1 MQQTG
6 QEVSASVA
14 LTEQAGESFETIAAN
29 ATTVNAQSQAAQSA
43 LAAMEAASLKL
54 EQVMTE
60 VKQIAEQNRAG
71 AAQMATLNGRAV
83 ESLDTVSAVVEENT
97 ASMEEMAASS
107 GEVTQAI
114 ESIASVLEENSASV
128 EEVSASAE
136 ELNAQVEEVS
146 ASAQSLAEMAQALQ
160 AIVAQFKLAD
170 GQRLEAV
177 MVNGTSNGQPQP
189 RPRPVIVRPVAPRQ
203 PSAPA
208 LTRRVAAPAVATSRP
223 AAVAGTDAFVWDE
236 SLATGD
242 AKVDEQHRELI
253 RQINVLLRAMSEGHG
268 RQEIKKILDFL
279 SDYVIHHF
287 HWEETCME
295 KHRCPLAAVNQRAH
309 TTFVERFQAI
319 CLRYETEGPSA
330 DLVLQI
336 RRELGDWLVNHIR
349 KIDTSLRGCVKH

>member
-1 MQQTG
+1 
-6 QEVSASVA
+6 
-14 LTEQAGESFETIAAN
+14 
-29 ATTVNAQSQAAQSA
+29 
-43 LAAMEAASLKL
+43 
-54 EQVMTE
+54 MTE

-97 ASMEEMAASS
+97 ASTEEMAASS

-114 ESIASVLEENSASV
+114 ESIASVSEENSASV

-160 AIVAQFKLAD
+160 AIVAQFKLAED
-170 GQRLEAV
+170 QVAITPAV
-177 MVNGTSNGQPQP
+177 SAKPNGHRALVQPTARPVVVRSAVPARQHAAATVAVP
-189 RPRPVIVRPVAPRQ
+189 RP
-203 PSAPA
+203 APA
-208 LTRRVAAPAVATSRP
+208 SAI
-223 AAVAGTDAFVWDE
+223 GAFVWDE

-253 RQINVLLRAMSEGHG
+253 RQINALIRAMSEGHG
-268 RQEIKKILDFL
+268 RQEIKKLLDFL

-287 HWEETCME
+287 HWEESCME

-319 CLRYETEGPSA
+319 CLRYETEGPSS

-349 KIDTSLRGCVKH
+349 KIDTSLRRCVNH